1 MRLPIIDNKMAI
13 SFHSTMNE
21 FEPFFE
27 DYINENSKSEAAVF
41 TAVSVALRIAAK
53 LCKKFNVNKINFIDA
68 AKVNFDMENCN

>member
-1 MRLPIIDNKMAI
+1 MQLPIIDNKMAI
-13 SFHSTMNE
+13 QFHSTMNE

-27 DYINENSKSEAAVF
+27 DFIIENKYIESAVF
-41 TAVSVALRIAAK
+41 TAISVALRIAAK